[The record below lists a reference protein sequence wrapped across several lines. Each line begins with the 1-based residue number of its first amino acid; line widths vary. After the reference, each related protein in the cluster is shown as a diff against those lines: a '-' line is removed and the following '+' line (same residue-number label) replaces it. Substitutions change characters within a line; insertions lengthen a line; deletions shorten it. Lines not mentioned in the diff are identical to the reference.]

1 MKEANRINPAI
12 VSITGTPLNLSKG
25 ETTRKVSVSGP
36 SADLG
41 AGPFNP
47 RAGSNTNGNYMT
59 QGVSNAYGSGANMN
73 KKGARPFLGRSQ
85 SAGESR

>member
-1 MKEANRINPAI
+1 MKEANRINPAL

-25 ETTRKVSVSGP
+25 ETTRKVAVSGP

-47 RAGSNTNGNYMT
+47 RAGANPNGNYM
-59 QGVSNAYGSGANMN
+59 VKMN

>member
-12 VSITGTPLNLSKG
+12 AAITGTPLNLSKG
-25 ETTRKVSVSGP
+25 ETTRKVPVSGP

-47 RAGSNTNGNYMT
+47 RAGANPNGNYMVK
-59 QGVSNAYGSGANMN
+59 GCEAYGSGANMK
-73 KKGARPFLGRSQ
+73 KKGERPFLGRSQ
-85 SAGESR
+85 SAGMSR